1 MRAAFGNSI
10 FPDKPCL
17 EICKQQYQNNKI
29 NSCLIFRF
37 KMFVL
42 YQKYPSL
49 SIQGVLHG
57 SLGLGKRKDFEAL
70 LQASCLLDD
79 LTEFFHRPFSPL
91 FVIIWK
97 VQFHFLCQIK
107 KSRYFPITFKK
118 QFTKKC
124 QLSEWVSLTGI
135 LKLGGKRGY
144 YQHRCRK
151 SIKLIGN
158 TTNW

>member
-1 MRAAFGNSI
+1 MVFSGMRAAFGKSI

-37 KMFVL
+37 KLFVL
-42 YQKYPSL
+42 YQKYLSL

-79 LTEFFHRPFSPL
+79 LTEFFSQTLLPSFCIHLKSPIPFS
-91 FVIIWK
+91 V
-97 VQFHFLCQIK
+97 
-107 KSRYFPITFKK
+107 
-118 QFTKKC
+118 
-124 QLSEWVSLTGI
+124 
-135 LKLGGKRGY
+135 
-144 YQHRCRK
+144 
-151 SIKLIGN
+151 
-158 TTNW
+158 

>member
-1 MRAAFGNSI
+1 MVLLGMRAAFGNRI

-49 SIQGVLHG
+49 SVQGVLHG

-79 LTEFFHRPFSPL
+79 FTKFFSQTFLPFLYSSEKSNSIFCVKL
-91 FVIIWK
+91 
-97 VQFHFLCQIK
+97 
-107 KSRYFPITFKK
+107 KSRDTS
-118 QFTKKC
+118 Q
-124 QLSEWVSLTGI
+124 
-135 LKLGGKRGY
+135 
-144 YQHRCRK
+144 
-151 SIKLIGN
+151 
-158 TTNW
+158 